1 MSTYHIQYH
10 VPVWVEVE
18 VYEPVSDGDEVEV
31 EAEVLRVVVDD
42 GALQGGPW
50 FYNEDFQRIDEDRDL
65 TESVKDAIV
74 EALDNS
80 VWPGWEFGF

>member
-42 GALQGGPW
+42 GALQGGPGSTTKISSAST
-50 FYNEDFQRIDEDRDL
+50 R
-65 TESVKDAIV
+65 TEI
-74 EALDNS
+74 
-80 VWPGWEFGF
+80 